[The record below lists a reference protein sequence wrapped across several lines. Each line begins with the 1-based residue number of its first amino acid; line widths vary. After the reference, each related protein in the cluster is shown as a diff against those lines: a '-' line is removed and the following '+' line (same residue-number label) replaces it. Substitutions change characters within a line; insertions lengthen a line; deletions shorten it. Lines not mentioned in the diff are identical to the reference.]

1 MIKEVN
7 IAREVDKL
15 RGDIIAVL
23 RNDAR
28 RRGDILQAEAFRRP
42 GQVRDKLYSK
52 ENIILIGYVLYK
64 AKQEGVKTVA
74 EVMRFADVRIVEAVE
89 NAQLSADLW

>member
-42 GQVRDKLYSK
+42 GQVRDKLYS
-52 ENIILIGYVLYK
+52 
-64 AKQEGVKTVA
+64 
-74 EVMRFADVRIVEAVE
+74 
-89 NAQLSADLW
+89 